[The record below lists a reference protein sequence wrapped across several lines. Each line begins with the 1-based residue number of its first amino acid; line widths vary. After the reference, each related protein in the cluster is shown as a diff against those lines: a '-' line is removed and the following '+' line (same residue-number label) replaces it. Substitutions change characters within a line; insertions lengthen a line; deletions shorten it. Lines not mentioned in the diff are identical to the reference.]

1 MTLTYNTNGHP
12 VIDPATPLASPAY
25 WRESWQITLWWHAHC
40 GREATLH
47 SKYPEEPPPG
57 FLRCGDAVKYGDGAQ
72 GPNYFYLRPGWIT
85 ALHPATATTG
95 AAWVTW
101 REPGRRTQMNSQIDA
116 ETHTLL
122 LPYGTS
128 ARAGPRA
135 FDARQLTLF

>member
-1 MTLTYNTNGHP
+1 MTLIFNTNGHP

-25 WRESWQITLWWHAHC
+25 WRESWQIALWWHAQRPDC
-40 GREATLH
+40 TLH
-47 SKYPEEPPPG
+47 SKYPEEAPEG
-57 FLRCGDAVKYGDGAQ
+57 YVRCGYAAKCGDGAQ

-101 REPGRRTQMNSQIDA
+101 REPGRRTQMNSQIDP
-116 ETHTLL
+116 ETYALL

-128 ARAGPRA
+128 ERPGPRA